1 MKINKY
7 CGRLFNGLVW
17 VAMNRVRKLALIAA
31 LTAFI
36 LPARS
41 SEAAATSSQAP
52 NAAHQ
57 RSSRIAAKC
66 PSQQEIDMALGKASG
81 LLEQAQYQ
89 GAVNILETFSKTK
102 CDARIYLLLAAAH
115 EANGDSGKAEEALA
129 LAHTAWP
136 ANTSIAAS
144 LAREYMN
151 GGHVDK
157 ALQTLSD
164 FHVTA
169 RTPLQE
175 MQEGVIVY
183 IAAHRLV
190 PAQAVAETACKSYPS
205 LPTLLLLA
213 NVLQLEGRYKDVNRL
228 LEDQRKAFGDSPTFL
243 ITLAESESDAMLFD
257 HARADLEHAIALD
270 NKSYQA
276 HYLLGTVLIAQS
288 ETDRAESEYRTAI
301 QLAPNQPRTYY
312 QLALIFRDKQD
323 EANEESML
331 KQALAADDHYAPA
344 YCEMGRILMGQH
356 RLADAVTQLNLAI
369 QYNPQIE
376 QAYYLMARAYAG
388 LGQKDK
394 ADAIVKRY
402 TALRA
407 ANRRSSVDTHPGQLG
422 VDDGARK

>member
-1 MKINKY
+1 MKINKS

-17 VAMNRVRKLALIAA
+17 GAMTRVERLLLIAT
-31 LTAFI
+31 LTAWGLCTF
-36 LPARS
+36 PR
-41 SEAAATSSQAP
+41 EAAATGQQSASAT
-52 NAAHQ
+52 HQ
-57 RSSRIAAKC
+57 RSPGTVTKC
-66 PSQQEIDMALGKASG
+66 PSQEEIEMALGKASVF
-81 LLEQAQYQ
+81 LQQAQYRD
-89 GAVNILETFSKTK
+89 AVEVLETFSRAK
-102 CDARIYLLLAAAH
+102 CDPRIYLLLAAAQD
-115 EANGDSGKAEEALA
+115 ATGDSVKAEETLVR
-129 LAHTAWP
+129 AHSAWP

-151 GGHVDK
+151 SGQVEK
-157 ALQTLSD
+157 ALQALSD

-169 RTPLQE
+169 KTPLQE
-175 MQEGVIVY
+175 MQEAAVVY
-183 IAAHRLV
+183 LAGHRLV
-190 PAQAVAETACKSYPS
+190 SAQAVAEMAYKSYPS

-228 LEDQRKAFGDSPTFL
+228 LGEQRKTYSDSPPFL
-243 ITLAESESDAMLFD
+243 ITLAEGEFDAMLYD
-257 HARADLEHAIALD
+257 AARADLEHAVVLD

-276 HYLLGTVLIAQS
+276 HYLLGNVLVAQN
-288 ETDRAESEYRTAI
+288 ETDRAELEYRTAI
-301 QLAPNQPRTYY
+301 ELAPNQPRTYY

-331 KQALAADDHYAPA
+331 KQALAADDQYAPA
-344 YCEMGRILMGQH
+344 HCEMGRILMGQH

-394 ADAIVKRY
+394 ADAMVKRY

-422 VDDGARK
+422 VDEGAR

>member
-1 MKINKY
+1 
-7 CGRLFNGLVW
+7 
-17 VAMNRVRKLALIAA
+17 
-31 LTAFI
+31 
-36 LPARS
+36 
-41 SEAAATSSQAP
+41 
-52 NAAHQ
+52 
-57 RSSRIAAKC
+57 
-66 PSQQEIDMALGKASG
+66 
-81 LLEQAQYQ
+81 
-89 GAVNILETFSKTK
+89 
-102 CDARIYLLLAAAH
+102 
-115 EANGDSGKAEEALA
+115 
-129 LAHTAWP
+129 
-136 ANTSIAAS
+136 
-144 LAREYMN
+144 
-151 GGHVDK
+151 
-157 ALQTLSD
+157 
-164 FHVTA
+164 
-169 RTPLQE
+169 
-175 MQEGVIVY
+175 
-183 IAAHRLV
+183 V
-190 PAQAVAETACKSYPS
+190 PAQAVAETAYKSYPS

-228 LEDQRKAFGDSPTFL
+228 LEDQRKAFGDSPAFL